1 MKKRVGN
8 KISAEN
14 ANWSFSGKTP
24 KNFDEHINKSIPLY
38 KWTHQIGLEVADF
51 FLANNSLT
59 YDIGCSTG
67 VFAKKL
73 SERTKNKKV
82 KIIGIDEIPEMI
94 KKAKYNCKKNK
105 NINLYKADIT
115 KITLKKNNL
124 TTSFFTMSFI
134 KPSKRQIIFNKVF
147 KSLNWGGGFLFFD
160 KVRAPDARFQDYI
173 NHAFMNFKLESFNPE
188 EVVAKSNSLIGV
200 MEPFSTNRNIDLL
213 KRAGFVDICPVSQLL
228 CFEGLLAIK

>member
-1 MKKRVGN
+1 MKKKVGN

-24 KNFDEHINKSIPLY
+24 KNFDTHINKSIPLY

-51 FLANNSLT
+51 FLTNESLS

-67 VFAKKL
+67 IFVKKL

-105 NINLYKADIT
+105 KIKLFKADVTKINLK
-115 KITLKKNNL
+115 KIILQHHFLLCHLLNQQKDKLFLIRYSNL
-124 TTSFFTMSFI
+124 LI
-134 KPSKRQIIFNKVF
+134 
-147 KSLNWGGGFLFFD
+147 G
-160 KVRAPDARFQDYI
+160 
-173 NHAFMNFKLESFNPE
+173 
-188 EVVAKSNSLIGV
+188 EVVFYFLIKSERLMRDSKI
-200 MEPFSTNRNIDLL
+200 
-213 KRAGFVDICPVSQLL
+213 
-228 CFEGLLAIK
+228 